1 MGINGNLKTMELA
14 ELLQWLSQGQK
25 TGTLLIASSEVEKRV
40 FFRAGKVISAASSD
54 PKEHLGHFLVS
65 HGFISEQQ
73 LAEAMRRQEA
83 EKKMLGSILV
93 AMEAIT
99 GEQLD
104 HMLRMKAE
112 EGIYDLFSWPEGD
125 FRFLDDELPAYEMVP
140 LSLDVVG
147 LVLEAMRR
155 QDEYKRIKTRIP
167 SPLCVPVRVVDDLA
181 SDPALEE
188 GRRFI
193 LQAIDD
199 DRSIEDIALHT
210 HASEYYVCE
219 AIYPQVHARKVK
231 IVRPRGAAATVEPTL
246 SGQASG
252 ATLLRRGER
261 HLAAMELE
269 PALRYLRA
277 ARNLEPD
284 NQSVALAAER
294 GEKAIRDLLHREG
307 VIPEAVPRL
316 AIPLHEITH
325 ERVSPKAGFLLSR
338 VDGNYDIASIL
349 KISPMSQLEALLLF
363 RELAQAGLVRI
374 GRR

>member
-1 MGINGNLKTMELA
+1 MGIAGNLKTMELA

-25 TGTLLIASSEVEKRV
+25 TGTLVVTQDDREKRV
-40 FFRAGKVISAASSD
+40 FFQNGRIISSASTD

-65 HGFISEQQ
+65 HGFITEQQ
-73 LAEAMRRQEA
+73 LAEAVRRQES
-83 EKKMLGSILV
+83 EKSLLGKILIG
-93 AMEAIT
+93 MEAIT
-99 GEQLD
+99 PEQLD

-112 EGIYDLFSWPEGD
+112 EGIYELFSWPEGE
-125 FRFLDDELPAYEMVP
+125 FRFLDDNLPDYEMVP
-140 LSLDVVG
+140 LSLEVVG

-155 QDEYKRIKTRIP
+155 QDEFKRIKMRIP
-167 SPLCVPVRVVDDLA
+167 SPLCVPVRMMDDLA
-181 SDPALEE
+181 EDPELGE
-188 GRRFI
+188 GQRFI

-219 AIYPQVHARKVK
+219 AIFPLVMARKVK
-231 IVRPRGAAATVEPTL
+231 IVRPRGASASAEPAV

-252 ATLLRRGER
+252 TSLLRRGER
-261 HLAAMELE
+261 HLAAHELE

-284 NQSVALAAER
+284 NQTIQLAAER
-294 GEKAIRDLLHREG
+294 GERSIRELLQREG
-307 VIPEAVPRL
+307 VVPDAVPRL
-316 AIPLHEITH
+316 AIPIEEIMH
-325 ERVSPKAGFLLSR
+325 ARVSPKAGFLLSR
-338 VDGNYDIASIL
+338 VDGKYDIASIL
-349 KISPMSQLEALLLF
+349 KISPMAQLEALLLF